1 VLGIVFKEWVR
12 KGAHRNGMIMMHK
25 IFAAS
30 CMAGIIITGVAAAP
44 AYAGGGNPSGTGQ
57 PNVECGEGI
66 GSGPHGFSTGGFANA
81 ETRYAGSD
89 GTPSAEN
96 SNSDKAVSQYDV
108 ACAHAAPAA
117 QVDATAPTMPDS
129 TTLTAPGPDTPK
141 RVHPAHGH
149 N

>member
-1 VLGIVFKEWVR
+1 MVQKL
-12 KGAHRNGMIMMHK
+12 
-25 IFAAS
+25 FAAS
-30 CMAGIIITGVAAAP
+30 FLAGIIITGVAAP
-44 AYAGGGNPSGTGQ
+44 TAYAGGGNPSGTGQ
-57 PNVECGEGI
+57 PNVECGDGGL

-81 ETRYAGSD
+81 ETHYAAGAD
-89 GTPSAEN
+89 QGKNP
-96 SNSDKAVSQYDV
+96 KAVSQYDV

-141 RVHPAHGH
+141 KVHPAHGH